1 MLRVYDQITGWL
13 RAEERRLRRRPT
25 DSCFVQTRGAA
36 GEGGFFVEIR
46 ERALEPSREVGLGLP
61 SQQAL
66 GFTGVRAA
74 PGRVVDR
81 QRFPLDQSDWR

>member
-1 MLRVYDQITGWL
+1 
-13 RAEERRLRRRPT
+13 
-25 DSCFVQTRGAA
+25 
-36 GEGGFFVEIR
+36 
-46 ERALEPSREVGLGLP
+46 
-61 SQQAL
+61 L